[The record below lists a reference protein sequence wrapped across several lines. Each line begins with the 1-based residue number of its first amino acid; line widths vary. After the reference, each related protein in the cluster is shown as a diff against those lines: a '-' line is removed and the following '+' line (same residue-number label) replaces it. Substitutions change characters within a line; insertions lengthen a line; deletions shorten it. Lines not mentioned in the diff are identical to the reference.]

1 MLLKR
6 RTILASAVFLSAL
19 AIPAAGFA
27 EASSLL
33 SPEGIP
39 DRFNGSVDAANILVV
54 YSSPTC
60 SHCVHFEE
68 SVLPELQNSVTSG
81 RLRISVRPFVRNALD
96 AVILL
101 LARASGPR
109 EPLFSKD
116 VRTRLDEILAAD
128 DREALLRQIASRH
141 GLDGAAFDAAIQDQD
156 YFNRLHTL
164 TEQAISAFGVT
175 GTPTL
180 FLNGKA
186 IDYDGTSRSIS
197 NALSSA
203 AD

>member
-6 RTILASAVFLSAL
+6 RTILASATFLPAL
-19 AIPAAGFA
+19 AIPAAGIA

-39 DRFNGSVDAANILVV
+39 DRFTGSADAANTLVV

-68 SVLPELQNSVTSG
+68 SVLPELRESITTG
-81 RLRISVRPFVRNALD
+81 LLRVSVRPFVRNALD

-101 LARASGPR
+101 LARTSGQR
-109 EPLFSKD
+109 EPLFSQE
-116 VRTRLDEILAAD
+116 VRARLDDILSAE
-128 DREALLRQIASRH
+128 DREALLREIAARH
-141 GLDGAAFDAAIQDQD
+141 GLEGTAFDAALQDQD
-156 YFNRLHTL
+156 YFTRLNTL
-164 TEQAISAFGVT
+164 TKQAIDAFGVT

-180 FLNGKA
+180 FLNGRT
-186 IDYDGTSRSIS
+186 IDHDGTSRSIS